1 VADLR
6 GERVSGRDERATW
19 WAVAFIAGAV
29 VGWLIAE
36 SGGIFIG
43 IAFLFPFGIGGS
55 RVRAAIGGALTGAGL
70 AVLGVHGLAPDL
82 TTLGAGLTLVVGL
95 FATWQAFRRP

>member
-1 VADLR
+1 M
-6 GERVSGRDERATW
+6 TW
-19 WAVAFIAGAV
+19 WAVAFVAGAAL
-29 VGWLIAE
+29 GWVIAE

-43 IAFLFPFGIGGS
+43 IAFLFPFGIGGD

-70 AVLGVHGLAPDL
+70 AVLAVHGLAPDL
-82 TTLGAGLTLVVGL
+82 TTLGAGATLVIGS

>member
-1 VADLR
+1 MP
-6 GERVSGRDERATW
+6 W
-19 WAVAFIAGAV
+19 WAVAFIAGAAL
-29 VGWLIAE
+29 GWVIAE

-43 IAFLFPFGIGGS
+43 IAFLFPFGIGGD

-70 AVLGVHGLAPDL
+70 AVLAVHGLAPDL
-82 TTLGAGLTLVVGL
+82 TTLGAGATLVIGS

>member
-1 VADLR
+1 
-6 GERVSGRDERATW
+6 VSGRDERATW
-19 WAVAFIAGAV
+19 WAVAFIAGAL

-43 IAFLFPFGIGGS
+43 VAFLFPFGIGGS
-55 RVRAAIGGALTGAGL
+55 RVRAAIGGALIGAGL
-70 AVLGVHGLAPDL
+70 AVLGVHSVTSDL
-82 TTLGAGLTLVVGL
+82 TTLGAGMTFAIGL

>member
-1 VADLR
+1 VGDLR
-6 GERVSGRDERATW
+6 GERLTTVSTRASW
-19 WAVAFIAGAV
+19 WAVGLVVGAA

-43 IAFLFPFGIGGS
+43 LLFLFPSSIGGD
-55 RVRAAIGGALTGAGL
+55 RLRAGIGGALSGAGL
-70 AVLGVHGLAPDL
+70 AVLGAHGPALDV
-82 TTLGAGLTLVVGL
+82 TTLGAGATLLAGL

>member
-1 VADLR
+1 MTTL
-6 GERVSGRDERATW
+6 GTRAMW
-19 WAVAFIAGAV
+19 WAVGLAAGAI

-43 IAFLFPFGIGGS
+43 LLFLFPTSIGGD
-55 RVRAAIGGALTGAGL
+55 RVRAGIGGALTGAGL
-70 AVLGVHGLAPDL
+70 AVPAAHGPALDF
-82 TTLGAGLTLVVGL
+82 TTLGAGATLAAGV